1 MDTIVENIK
10 NLFIGDDK
18 SENANT
24 NKEEKVKKKIDK
36 VINFCSRCGGQH
48 FDLSCIYSKN

>member
-1 MDTIVENIK
+1 MDIIVENIK

-36 VINFCSRCGGQH
+36 VINFC
-48 FDLSCIYSKN
+48 